1 MAYDLEEQEQLD
13 AFKAWW
19 KLHGQKV
26 IGAAIALFVILI
38 AYKSW
43 NYYQSEQSM
52 QASAKYDQLVKL
64 NATDVNNL
72 KPIQSISGEL
82 MDKFSG
88 TPYAGRA
95 AIAAAKA
102 NFAANEAKSARAQLE
117 WAAGHAKEEAV
128 KAIALLQIATVQF
141 QDKDYQAAL
150 KTLDKSHAE
159 GFDGLFLDL
168 KGDVLMSLGKSDEA
182 KKAYQEAL
190 TKLDAEGRYHQY
202 TLHKLEALGS

>member
-1 MAYDLEEQEQLD
+1 
-13 AFKAWW
+13 
-19 KLHGQKV
+19 
-26 IGAAIALFVILI
+26 VILI